1 MQSNDFSGIFIGQNR
16 IKLERVA
23 STNDYLKAELSKS
36 KPFPEGTVI
45 MAVEQFAGRGQV
57 GTRWESQKGK
67 NLTVSILLS
76 PSFLHPSKQFTLNI
90 AICLAIQRALSTIL
104 IEKVFIKWP
113 NDIYVENKKL
123 GGILIENIIQGN
135 TWKHAIV
142 GIGLNVNQSDFPE
155 NAPNAGSLI
164 KLLHESYS
172 IEKLLT
178 EICSGIEHRYFELKH
193 GKHAQQKRLYREALF
208 GINERR
214 MFKINGIL
222 VDGKIVNVD
231 DSGHL
236 VVDFNGHIA
245 KFDFKEIEYV
255 I

>member
-1 MQSNDFSGIFIGQNR
+1 MQSNDFSRIFIGRNR
-16 IKLERVA
+16 INLDRVA

-36 KPFPEGTVI
+36 KPLPEGTVI

-76 PSFLHPSKQFTLNI
+76 PYFLKPSNQFDLNI
-90 AICLAIQRALSTIL
+90 AISLAIQAVLSTL
-104 IEKVFIKWP
+104 LTEKVFIKWP
-113 NDIYVENKKL
+113 NDIYVGNKKV

-135 TWKHAIV
+135 TWKYAII
-142 GIGLNVNQSDFPE
+142 GIGLNVNQSEFPE
-155 NAPNAGSLI
+155 NAPNASSLI

-178 EICSGIEHRYFELKH
+178 EICSGIEHRYFQLKH
-193 GKHAQQKRLYREALF
+193 GEHEQKRLYCEALF
-208 GINERR
+208 GIHEKR

-222 VDGKIVNVD
+222 VEGTIVDVD
-231 DSGHL
+231 DNGQL
-236 VVDFNGHIA
+236 VVDFDGHLA
-245 KFDFKEIEYV
+245 KFAFKEIEYV